1 MGFLV
6 SSIFLG
12 FNFLA
17 GTICT
22 LTNVMI
28 TINTAAIC
36 ALWNVQFN
44 PLSIINYITGIG
56 ISVEFTA
63 HMTSAYLSD
72 KGSTRFERVRSALKT
87 MGPAVTMGVTMTNL
101 PGMIV
106 LKFATAKIIEV
117 YFFRMGFTLTL
128 VGFVHGIVFLPVV
141 LTYIGPRRN
150 PALSK
155 NSRKVKTKSVSGI
168 SNEAATTE

>member
-1 MGFLV
+1 MRSF
-6 SSIFLG
+6 SKFFESTPFPFI
-12 FNFLA
+12 LA
-17 GTICT
+17 
-22 LTNVMI
+22 
-28 TINTAAIC
+28 
-36 ALWNVQFN
+36 
-44 PLSIINYITGIG
+44 LSIINYITGIG

-72 KGSTRFERVRSALKT
+72 KSPTRFERVRSALKT

-128 VGFVHGIVFLPVV
+128 VGFVHGIVFLPVL
-141 LTYIGPRRN
+141 LTYSAFQKIGPA
-150 PALSK
+150 PK
-155 NSRKVKTKSVSGI
+155 FCHF
-168 SNEAATTE
+168 